1 VKRSHA
7 RPAIVVRLATAV
19 VTLAGV
25 GALALAPAPTEGSPA
40 FDPIRREHAPG
51 RSRSKTTTSTTTT
64 TVQTTTTTAAPAPTT
79 TLAPTTTT
87 APPTT
92 TTTAPPV
99 TTTTVAPTT
108 TTTAP
113 ATTTTTTTAPPTT
126 TTTTA
131 PPAAPSPLAANAPGA
146 AHDARPHGV
155 PSGYSWSGGAVLDR
169 LTPPSADSAYMNLWG
184 HLYADDTNIRPA
196 NTRVAVSRCE
206 LWALPPT
213 GTAWVRLQ
221 GSASLEGG
229 AWSEDYTR
237 NGGPYSIRNE
247 ADGSQSFVTADGWN
261 AHFWTR
267 ASLAL
272 VPTGTRAF
280 VTACSARL
288 VLADPAGVDDRA
300 SARYLLGLGADWR
313 TSTYGCPVVGG
324 ITVCSGVGVG
334 RFTRVTTEWQRV
346 VFSSVL
352 AGDVATTPPLP
363 AAALTP

>member
-1 VKRSHA
+1 MKRSHA
-7 RPAIVVRLATAV
+7 RPAIVVRLAAAV

-25 GALALAPAPTEGSPA
+25 GSLALAPAPSEGSPA

-51 RSRSKTTTSTTTT
+51 RTRSKTTTSTTTT

-87 APPTT
+87 TAPTT
-92 TTTAPPV
+92 TTTAPPT

-113 ATTTTTTTAPPTT
+113 ATTTTAPPTT

-131 PPAAPSPLAANAPGA
+131 PATSSPLAANAPGTV
-146 AHDARPHGV
+146 HDARPHGV
-155 PSGYSWSGGAVLDR
+155 PSGYSWSGRAALDR
-169 LTPPSADSAYMNLWG
+169 TTPPSADSAYMNLWG
-184 HLYADDTNIRPA
+184 HVYADETNVRPA

-206 LWALPPT
+206 LWALPAT
-213 GTAWVRLQ
+213 GTTWVRLQ
-221 GSASLEGG
+221 GSASVEGG

-237 NGGPYSIRNE
+237 NGGPYSIRTE
-247 ADGSQSFVTADGWN
+247 ADGSQSFAPADGWN
-261 AHFWTR
+261 AHFWSR
-267 ASLAL
+267 AALAL

-280 VTACSARL
+280 VSACSARL

-313 TSTYGCPVVGG
+313 TSTYGCPVVNG
-324 ITVCSGVGVG
+324 ITVCSGVGTG
-334 RFTRVTTEWQRV
+334 RFTRVTNQWQRV

-352 AGDVATTPPLP
+352 AGDVASTPPLP
-363 AAALTP
+363 AAALANP